1 MENSDFNSDFNGDI
15 LRRMGFGEAMDAL
28 NRLVES
34 ATVGGKK
41 EKPEPV
47 RDEETKR
54 QEGLRECNHRFASD
68 VRAMYEAFEDAGFNA
83 HEAFVLTHDFMLQ
96 MIAKK

>member
-47 RDEETKR
+47 QDEEKKR
-54 QEGLRECNHRFASD
+54 QEELRNSNRRFAND
-68 VRAMYEAFEDAGFNA
+68 VRAMYEAFEDAGFDA

>member
-41 EKPEPV
+41 
-47 RDEETKR
+47 
-54 QEGLRECNHRFASD
+54 
-68 VRAMYEAFEDAGFNA
+68 
-83 HEAFVLTHDFMLQ
+83 
-96 MIAKK
+96 

>member
-47 RDEETKR
+47 QDEEAKR
-54 QEGLRECNHRFASD
+54 REMMSEVNRRFAND
-68 VRAMYEAFEDAGFNA
+68 VRAMYEAFEDAGFDA